1 MVTEKQHESNSASIW
16 SFLIH
21 HYKLQDLRKYTPCPT
36 SHACFT
42 VLITSGAYL
51 LSNLVADW
59 QFP

>member
-1 MVTEKQHESNSASIW
+1 MVTDKQHDSNSASLW

-21 HYKLQDLRKYTPCPT
+21 HYKLQVLRKYTPCPT

-51 LSNLVADW
+51 LSDLVAEW